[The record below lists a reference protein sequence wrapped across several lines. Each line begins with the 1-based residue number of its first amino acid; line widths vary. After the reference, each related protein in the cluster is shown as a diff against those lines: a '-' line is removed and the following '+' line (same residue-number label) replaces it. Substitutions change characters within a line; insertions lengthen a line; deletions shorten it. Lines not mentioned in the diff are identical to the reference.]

1 MKVFPDKARVTRR
14 RGVLA
19 LAAVVAALAASG
31 AAFAFHGGFGSAS
44 PVAATFFAN
53 TVANSQSQTCTAA
66 NNDSIQITSATYT
79 GTAASSD
86 ANLNGPIT
94 LQVKSVFDATTNAGS
109 VTGFARIGTPGSSS
123 GFAGGFVAVNTAG
136 HLQGLLSGREGG
148 GGSVLANFSASF
160 SATGGFSSSSAQ
172 ATIGGSGAA
181 TNTAIVSTGNC
192 VSANM
197 HGNDDEDDN
206 GSGSKSHGFN
216 FGQGLNVSRGFFGTA
231 HHSHH
236 G

>member
-1 MKVFPDKARVTRR
+1 MKMFPEKAGSPRVGRR

-19 LAAVVAALAASG
+19 IVAVVAAFAVSG
-31 AAFAFHGGFGSAS
+31 GAYAFHGGFGSGSLVSATFT
-44 PVAATFFAN
+44 AAT
-53 TVANSQSQTCTAA
+53 VSNSQSQTCTAA

-136 HLQGLLSGREGG
+136 HLQGLLSGGEGG
-148 GGSVLANFSASF
+148 GGNVLANFSAGFTAS
-160 SATGGFSSSSAQ
+160 GGF
-172 ATIGGSGAA
+172 
-181 TNTAIVSTGNC
+181 
-192 VSANM
+192 
-197 HGNDDEDDN
+197 
-206 GSGSKSHGFN
+206 
-216 FGQGLNVSRGFFGTA
+216 
-231 HHSHH
+231 
-236 G
+236 